1 MARAKYER
9 CDPMS
14 YQTVSIQDRVD
25 IDNLFSSY
33 AYTIDDGDADGWI
46 GLFVEDGVF
55 DVPGLNHPEG
65 PEG

>member
-1 MARAKYER
+1 
-9 CDPMS
+9 MS